1 MFVQEQG
8 IVLSL
13 RPFGDADYI
22 VNFFGEKYG
31 KQAGIAKSARS
42 SRKRFGGLM
51 TGTILDMQ
59 YRTRSYSEVVFFKE
73 IQPALTHLEWRKEFD
88 MMVCVMFALE
98 LAAKTLA
105 EAQPAE
111 RKFALLK
118 NFMST
123 IEFSRWRE
131 QFFEW
136 EFAWLAE
143 CGWEWQGERPA
154 ITKKNALSTFNFI
167 YVKSCEEIFAKGINR
182 ILFNFF

>member
-111 RKFALLK
+111 VEGQDPVPHPYRPSLVPNVIICTKILRG
-118 NFMST
+118 
-123 IEFSRWRE
+123 SRCIATAR
-131 QFFEW
+131 
-136 EFAWLAE
+136 
-143 CGWEWQGERPA
+143 
-154 ITKKNALSTFNFI
+154 
-167 YVKSCEEIFAKGINR
+167 
-182 ILFNFF
+182 